1 MACLHQNSL
10 RRSNVAYQLRGMSR
24 GLKQANQ
31 TVTLDQTH
39 LLNAEGREKVFHPQ
53 RAVAQGLIT
62 PAYKPEQPDA
72 HS

>member
-1 MACLHQNSL
+1 
-10 RRSNVAYQLRGMSR
+10 MSR

-53 RAVAQGLIT
+53 RAVAQDLIT
-62 PAYKPEQPDA
+62 SAYKPEQPDA